1 MDSTFVRRVKV
12 ANKPKQ
18 GTGLG
23 ISAKEFER
31 AIAENP
37 QARYVLKLY
46 VSGMTPRSLRAIAN
60 LQKLCAKFLPGR
72 HDLEIIDIYQQPG
85 LTKEAQIV
93 AVPTL
98 VKELPPPLRRVIGDL
113 SDRGRIL
120 LLLGVKP
127 GDGGEKS
134 VA

>member
-1 MDSTFVRRVKV
+1 MASKSKG
-12 ANKPKQ
+12 AK
-18 GTGLG
+18 GLG
-23 ISAKEFER
+23 ISAREFER

-46 VSGMTPRSLRAIAN
+46 VSGMTPRSLRAIGN

-72 HDLEIIDIYQQPG
+72 HDLEIIDIYQHPA
-85 LTKEAQIV
+85 LTRDAQIV

-127 GDGGEKS
+127 GEDAEKS

>member
-1 MDSTFVRRVKV
+1 MASKSK
-12 ANKPKQ
+12 A

-31 AIAENP
+31 VVAEQP
-37 QARYVLKLY
+37 HARYVLKLY
-46 VSGMTPRSLRAIAN
+46 VSGMTPRSLRAIGN

-72 HDLEIIDIYQQPG
+72 HELEIIDIYQQPA

-98 VKELPPPLRRVIGDL
+98 VKELPAPLRRVIGDL

-120 LLLGVKP
+120 LLLGIKP
-127 GDGGEKS
+127 GDSTEQS

>member
-1 MDSTFVRRVKV
+1 V
-12 ANKPKQ
+12 ASKSKA

-31 AIAENP
+31 VVAEQP
-37 QARYVLKLY
+37 HARYVLKLY
-46 VSGMTPRSLRAIAN
+46 VSGMTPRSLRAIGN

-72 HDLEIIDIYQQPG
+72 HELEIIDIYQQPA

-98 VKELPPPLRRVIGDL
+98 VKELPAPLRRVIGDL

-120 LLLGVKP
+120 LLLGIKP
-127 GDGGEKS
+127 GDSTEQS

>member
-1 MDSTFVRRVKV
+1 V
-12 ANKPKQ
+12 ASKSKA

-31 AIAENP
+31 VVAEQP
-37 QARYVLKLY
+37 HARYVLKLY
-46 VSGMTPRSLRAIAN
+46 VSGMTPRSLRAIGN

-72 HDLEIIDIYQQPG
+72 HEVEIIDIYQQPA

-98 VKELPPPLRRVIGDL
+98 VKELPAPLRRVIGDL

-120 LLLGVKP
+120 LLLGIKP
-127 GDGGEKS
+127 GDSTEQS